1 MSELSYWR
9 IRMKDDKQADHSE
22 EGWKRNEV
30 GIWYGAWTADD
41 LAKAE
46 KMDNPLE
53 YLAHVR
59 AQMSLGWSPS
69 NNFLNTA
76 RRFAGIPDGHWVILY
91 FGSKLRVAK
100 IRGQLRSEPNHPL
113 NRSSG
118 EVFKFRHIEAKKEFD
133 LEKLPDV
140 YRLIPSAG
148 RGNVHQFNGN
158 YRELVRLLA
167 ESPDEQAVQESI
179 RSRPLEEALDLLGD
193 SGWESL
199 CLGYLILEE
208 NFVPTGLLLGR
219 TLKDYDIVG
228 RSFESGQR
236 ILAQCKKTPYKVEIE
251 PGFIEASQSLGTVG
265 RAFYFA
271 YEGCTG
277 AVPPTINVITR
288 KEIVDW
294 AGTERG
300 KRYVDLFFLGQRA
313 LHNLPAPS

>member
-9 IRMKDDKQADHSE
+9 IRMKDDAQADRSE

-41 LAKAE
+41 LAKAG
-46 KMDNPLE
+46 MDNPLD
-53 YLAHVR
+53 YLAHVP
-59 AQMSLGWSPS
+59 AQESLPWRLS
-69 NNFLNTA
+69 NNSLNTA
-76 RRFAGIPDGHWVILY
+76 RRFADIPDGHWVILY

-113 NRSSG
+113 NLSSG

-251 PGFIEASQSLGTVG
+251 PGFNEASQSLGTVG